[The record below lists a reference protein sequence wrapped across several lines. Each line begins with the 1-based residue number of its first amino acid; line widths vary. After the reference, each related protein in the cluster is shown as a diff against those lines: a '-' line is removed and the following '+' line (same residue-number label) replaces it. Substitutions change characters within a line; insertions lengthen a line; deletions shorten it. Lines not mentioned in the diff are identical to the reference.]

1 MSSNFGITLKKFC
14 FRFSGTMAILI
25 LSVVF
30 DMKVFNILE
39 DPVSVIYALGF
50 IGFGAL
56 VLGIIISIWE

>member
-1 MSSNFGITLKKFC
+1 
-14 FRFSGTMAILI
+14 MAILI

-39 DPVSVIYALGF
+39 DPVTVIYALGI